1 MKLYCAPGGCSLAAH
16 ITALEAGIAFD
27 LQLMSWGSF
36 KASDGRPYSEVNPK
50 GKVPALA
57 LDEGGVLTELTAVL
71 QYLADGK
78 PESGLLPAVGSLA
91 RYRVLEWLAFINSE
105 VHKLFGTLLRL
116 DTDEAEKTRAR
127 ASALNQLAFIDKLLT
142 GQRFAIGQQFTVA
155 DPYIFV
161 VLNWAQRAQLDL
173 GAWPALGAHLKEV
186 ASRPA
191 VQEALK
197 AEGLIP

>member
-16 ITALEAGIAFD
+16 ITALEAGIPFD
-27 LQLMSWGSF
+27 LQLMKWFEF

-57 LDEGGVLTELTAVL
+57 LDDGSVLTELTNVL
-71 QYLADGK
+71 QYLADCK
-78 PESGLLPAVGSLA
+78 PEAGLLPPVGSLE

-105 VHKLFGTLLRL
+105 VHKLFGTLLRP
-116 DTDEAEKTRAR
+116 DTDEAEKTKAR
-127 ASALNQLAFIDKLLT
+127 ALAEERLIFIDKQLT
-142 GQRFAIGQQFTVA
+142 GKRFAIGEQFTVA

-161 VLNWAQRAQLDL
+161 VLNWAQRAQFDL
-173 GAWPALGAHLKEV
+173 SAWPALGAHLKQV

-191 VQEALK
+191 VLQALK